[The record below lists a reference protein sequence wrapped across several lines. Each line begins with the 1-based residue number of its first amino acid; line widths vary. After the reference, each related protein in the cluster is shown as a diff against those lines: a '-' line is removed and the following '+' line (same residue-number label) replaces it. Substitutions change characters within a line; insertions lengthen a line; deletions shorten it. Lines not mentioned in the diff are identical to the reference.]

1 MVFEPSKYRAN
12 TLDRYETYIKSLK
25 NQNIDPKCIENSVSE
40 AVNNIENKKA
50 KSFVIYGEP
59 QSGKTSM
66 MIGLTA
72 KLLDKGFKL
81 IILLIQDNLDLL
93 AQNSLRFQQ
102 STLRPSPKFY
112 QEVIAPDVQIKDREF
127 VIICKKNTSN
137 LKRLLDKVD
146 NIKNKIIIDDEA
158 DYASPNSKVN
168 KTDDSGE
175 QARTMINK
183 RILDLLGSK
192 GIYIGVTATPI
203 RIDVNRTFD
212 NQNRDWVFFEPHKAY
227 KGQDFFFPPKSGNKI
242 TYSLKKLPPE
252 TSDPKKELKD
262 AVIRFLVN
270 VSYLNLFVNSEK
282 PKNYIMLV
290 HTNVRKLV
298 HNDDRE
304 VVDVVM
310 RDLTTPHV
318 EDKEGKKINNIKY
331 EKTLKMIYEQAL
343 KITNDDNIA
352 DQITEYVANYS
363 SQSLVGVLN
372 SDPINKDNL
381 TELLTEKPT
390 NPFTFAIGG
399 NIISRGITFNNLLS
413 MFFTRNVKGLMQQD
427 TYIQRARMFGNRND
441 KDMKHFEL
449 TIPTD
454 LYDKWHTSFLLHRIS
469 YLSAKSNQHPVWA
482 TGMGIKTVAPSSID
496 KSQVNVEKG
505 EIAFQRIKFN
515 SEMDKIINTHRE
527 PTEAHKALDQLI
539 DKYGNDFLPNHI
551 MGFIKEISGNP
562 SQDIALH
569 KTQNIENYDKK
580 YSNHQTISRSRG
592 IFGARDYDKFPHARH
607 HFVIVKNNKGLC
619 RLFYNCRH
627 GKIGWITS
635 DKKN

>member
-1 MVFEPSKYRAN
+1 MVFDPNKYRLKK
-12 TLDRYETYIKSLK
+12 LDRYETYIKSLRS
-25 NQNIDPKCIENSVSE
+25 QNIDPKCIENSVSE
-40 AVNNIENKKA
+40 AITNIKNKKA
-50 KSFVIYGEP
+50 RSFVVYGEP

-72 KLLDKGFKL
+72 KLLDNGFKL

-93 AQNSLRFQQ
+93 TQNTLRFQQ
-102 STLRPSPKFY
+102 STLRPSPKLY
-112 QEVIAPDVQIKDREF
+112 QEVISPDVKIKDREF

-146 NIKNKIIIDDEA
+146 NVKNKIIIDDEA

-168 KTDDSGE
+168 KTDDKGE
-175 QARTMINK
+175 QERTMINK
-183 RILDLLGSK
+183 RVSDLIGDD

-203 RIDVNRTFD
+203 RIDVNRTF
-212 NQNRDWVFFEPHKAY
+212 NNENHHWVFFEPHKTY
-227 KGQDFFFPPKSGNKI
+227 KGQDYFFPPKSENKI
-242 TYSLKKLPPE
+242 IFNLKKLPPE
-252 TSDPKKELKD
+252 TSNPKKELKD

-270 VSYLNLFVNSEK
+270 VSYLNLFVNEH

-304 VVDVVM
+304 VVDEVM
-310 RDLTTPHV
+310 SDLTTPNI
-318 EDKEGKKINNIKY
+318 EDKKGNIINNTKY
-331 EKTLKMIYEQAL
+331 EKTLEMIYDQAL
-343 KITNDDNIA
+343 KKTKDDLKADKITD
-352 DQITEYVANYS
+352 YVANYS

-427 TYIQRARMFGNRND
+427 TYIQRARMFGNRSD

-449 TIPTD
+449 TIPAD
-454 LYDKWHTSFLLHRIS
+454 LYDNWHTCFLLHRIS
-469 YLSAKSNQHPVWA
+469 YLSAKSDMHPSWA
-482 TGMGIKTVAPSSID
+482 TGMGIKAVAPSSID

-505 EIAFQRIKFN
+505 EMSFQRIKFQT
-515 SEMDKIINTHRE
+515 EMDEIINTYSGG
-527 PTEAHKALDQLI
+527 TDAHKALEQLV
-539 DKYGNDFLPNHI
+539 KKFGNGFLPNHI
-551 MGFIKEISGNP
+551 VSFIREISGNP
-562 SQDIALH
+562 SKDIALH
-569 KTQNIENYDKK
+569 KTQNIETYEKK
-580 YSNHQTISRSRG
+580 YANWDVISRARG
-592 IFGARDYDKFPHARH
+592 ILGGSAYDKFPYARH
-607 HFVIVKNNKGLC
+607 HFVIVKNQKGLC
-619 RLFYNCRH
+619 RLFYHCRH
-627 GKIGWITS
+627 GKISFITT
-635 DKKN
+635 DTDE

>member
-1 MVFEPSKYRAN
+1 MVFDPNKYRLKK
-12 TLDRYETYIKSLK
+12 LDRYETYIKSLRS
-25 NQNIDPKCIENSVSE
+25 QNIDPKCIENSVSE
-40 AVNNIENKKA
+40 AITNIKNKKA
-50 KSFVIYGEP
+50 RSFVVYGEP

-72 KLLDKGFKL
+72 KLLDNGFKL

-93 AQNSLRFQQ
+93 TQNTLRFQQ
-102 STLRPSPKFY
+102 STLRPSPKLY
-112 QEVIAPDVQIKDREF
+112 QEVISPDVKIKDREF

-146 NIKNKIIIDDEA
+146 NVKNKIIIDDEA

-168 KTDDSGE
+168 KTDDKGE
-175 QARTMINK
+175 QERTMINK
-183 RILDLLGSK
+183 RVSDLIGDD

-203 RIDVNRTFD
+203 RIDVNRTF
-212 NQNRDWVFFEPHKAY
+212 NNENHHWVFFEPHKTY
-227 KGQDFFFPPKSGNKI
+227 KGQDYFFPPKSENKI
-242 TYSLKKLPPE
+242 IFNLKKLPPE
-252 TSDPKKELKD
+252 TSNPKKELKD

-270 VSYLNLFVNSEK
+270 VSYLNLFVNEH

-304 VVDVVM
+304 VVDEVM
-310 RDLTTPHV
+310 SDLTTPNI
-318 EDKEGKKINNIKY
+318 EDKKGNIINNTKY
-331 EKTLKMIYEQAL
+331 EKTLEMIYDQAL
-343 KITNDDNIA
+343 KKTKDDLKADKITD
-352 DQITEYVANYS
+352 YVANYS

-427 TYIQRARMFGNRND
+427 TYIQRARMFGNRSD

-449 TIPTD
+449 TIPAD
-454 LYDKWHTSFLLHRIS
+454 LYDNWHTCFLLHRIS
-469 YLSAKSNQHPVWA
+469 YLSAKSDMHPSWA
-482 TGMGIKTVAPSSID
+482 TGMGIKAVAPSSID

-505 EIAFQRIKFN
+505 EMSFQRIKFQT
-515 SEMDKIINTHRE
+515 EMDEIIDTYSGG
-527 PTEAHKALDQLI
+527 TDAHKALEQLV
-539 DKYGNDFLPNHI
+539 KKFGNGFLPNHI
-551 MGFIKEISGNP
+551 VSFIREISGNP
-562 SQDIALH
+562 SKDIALH
-569 KTQNIENYDKK
+569 KTQNIETYEKK
-580 YSNHQTISRSRG
+580 YANWDVISRPRG
-592 IFGARDYDKFPHARH
+592 ILGGSAYDKFPYARH
-607 HFVIVKNNKGLC
+607 HFVIVKNQKGLC
-619 RLFYNCRH
+619 RLFYHCRH
-627 GKIGWITS
+627 GKISFITT
-635 DKKN
+635 DTDE

>member
-1 MVFEPSKYRAN
+1 MVFDPNKYRLKK
-12 TLDRYETYIKSLK
+12 LDRYETYIKSLSS
-25 NQNIDPKCIENSVSE
+25 QNIDPHCIENSVLE
-40 AVNNIENKKA
+40 AITNIKNKKA
-50 KSFVIYGEP
+50 RSFVVYGEP

-72 KLLDKGFKL
+72 KLLDNGFKL

-93 AQNSLRFQQ
+93 TQNTLRFQK
-102 STLRPSPKFY
+102 STLRPSPKLY
-112 QEVIAPDVQIKDREF
+112 QEVISPDVKIKDREF

-146 NIKNKIIIDDEA
+146 NIKNKVIIDDEA

-168 KTDDSGE
+168 KTDEKGE
-175 QARTMINK
+175 QERTMINK
-183 RILDLLGSK
+183 RVSDLLGND

-203 RIDVNRTFD
+203 RIDVNRTF
-212 NQNRDWVFFEPHKAY
+212 NNENHHWVFFEPHKAY
-227 KGQDFFFPPKSGNKI
+227 KGQDFFFPPKSGNEI
-242 TYSLKKLPPE
+242 TFNLKKLPPE
-252 TSDPKKELKD
+252 TSNPKKELKD

-270 VSYLNLFVNSEK
+270 VSYLNLFVNEQ

-304 VVDVVM
+304 VVDEVM
-310 RDLTTPHV
+310 SDLTTPNI
-318 EDKEGKKINNIKY
+318 EDKSGNIVNNIRY
-331 EKTLKMIYEQAL
+331 EKTLELVYEKAL
-343 KITNDDNIA
+343 KKTKDDNKA
-352 DQITEYVANYS
+352 DKITDYVANYS

-390 NPFTFAIGG
+390 NPFTFSIGG

-427 TYIQRARMFGNRND
+427 TYIQRARMFGNRSD

-449 TIPTD
+449 TIPAD
-454 LYDKWHTSFLLHRIS
+454 LYDNWHTCFLLHRIS
-469 YLSAKSNQHPVWA
+469 YLSAKSDMHPSWA
-482 TGMGIKTVAPSSID
+482 TGMGIKAVAPSSID

-505 EIAFQRIKFN
+505 EMSFQRIEFK
-515 SEMDKIINTHRE
+515 SEMDEMINTYSGG
-527 PTEAHKALDQLI
+527 TDAYMALDQLI
-539 DKYGNDFLPNHI
+539 KKFGNDFLPNHI

-562 SQDIALH
+562 SKDIALH
-569 KTQNIENYDKK
+569 KTQNIENYNKNNADWDV
-580 YSNHQTISRSRG
+580 ISRARG
-592 IFGARDYDKFPHARH
+592 ILGGRDYEKFPYARH
-607 HFVIVKNNKGLC
+607 HFVIVKNQKGLC
-619 RLFYNCRH
+619 RLFYHCRH
-627 GKIGWITS
+627 GKISFITT
-635 DKKN
+635 DTDE